1 MYFGERMA
9 NCRHF
14 PSFHTFFY
22 FFFSYILNL
31 SRDQLYLI
39 HFFFF
44 LVTLMLEIIFILQ
57 PHLFR
62 LVTFEIGWISK
73 AA

>member
-44 LVTLMLEIIFILQ
+44 PGDINAGNNIHITT
-57 PHLFR
+57 
-62 LVTFEIGWISK
+62 TFV
-73 AA
+73 